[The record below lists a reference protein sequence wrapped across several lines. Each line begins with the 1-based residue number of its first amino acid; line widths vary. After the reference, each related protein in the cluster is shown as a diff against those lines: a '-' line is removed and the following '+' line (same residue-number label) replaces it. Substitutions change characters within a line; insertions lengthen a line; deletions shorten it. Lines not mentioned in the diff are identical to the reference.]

1 MDRVTHRLIVAFVV
15 LVILCG
21 TLFAF
26 LVGYNFGVKQISKPV
41 KGVYNIEYHNQTGK
55 VMITTKIQYIEQE
68 QRQLIIHGEPV
79 FEGVE

>member
-26 LVGYNFGVKQISKPV
+26 LVGYNFGIKQIPKPV
-41 KGVYNIEYHNQTGK
+41 KGVYNITLEQDGK
-55 VMITTKIQYIEQE
+55 VVIETKLQYIEGDE
-68 QRQLIIHGEPV
+68 ENNRLIVHGEPV
-79 FEGVE
+79 HN